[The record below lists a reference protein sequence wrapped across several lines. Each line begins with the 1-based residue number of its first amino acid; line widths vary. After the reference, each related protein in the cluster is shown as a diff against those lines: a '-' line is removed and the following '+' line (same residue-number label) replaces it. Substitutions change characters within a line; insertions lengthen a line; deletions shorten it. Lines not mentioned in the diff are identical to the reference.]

1 METLQT
7 GQYNEMNENESYQ
20 KENPPNFRR
29 HKKEEILLSQWKK
42 KKRKNYKSTKNLQG
56 HQITNIKHFRK
67 GVDRDRQK
75 NSIIDQG
82 LFRSETK
89 VENY

>member
-29 HKKEEILLSQWKK
+29 HKKEEILLSQWE
-42 KKRKNYKSTKNLQG
+42 KKRKEK
-56 HQITNIKHFRK
+56 ITNPPKICRA
-67 GVDRDRQK
+67 
-75 NSIIDQG
+75 
-82 LFRSETK
+82 TK
-89 VENY
+89 